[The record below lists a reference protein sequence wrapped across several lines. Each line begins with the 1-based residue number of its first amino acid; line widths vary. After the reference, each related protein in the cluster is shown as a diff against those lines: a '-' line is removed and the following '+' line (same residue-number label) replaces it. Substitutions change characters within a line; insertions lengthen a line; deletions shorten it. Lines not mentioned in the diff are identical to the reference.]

1 MMTEQLRKGV
11 LNFRQTLFQG
21 IAASAPAG
29 AAVATMTGSAAYALG
44 ALPLAALVAF
54 AIVALN
60 GYIIK
65 RISSHVAGA
74 GGYYDYIKMGFGRF
88 RDIFWMDVYS

>member
-1 MMTEQLRKGV
+1 MTFISYEYFPLKIEEINMTEQLRKGV

-60 GYIIK
+60 G
-65 RISSHVAGA
+65 
-74 GGYYDYIKMGFGRF
+74 
-88 RDIFWMDVYS
+88 